1 MQAGLRELPLFPLN
15 VVLFPGQLLPLH
27 IFEPRYRVMIRTCI
41 EQSSPFGVVLIAG
54 LSPEA
59 PHEVGTTARI
69 AEVERL
75 PDGRMNILTI
85 GEERFRI
92 HSFRV
97 SKHGYLIGNV
107 SDYPLESG
115 HPEERQLAQQLRPQ
129 LVRYLQHLSEV
140 SQTPLQLDA
149 VPSDPTEL
157 AMLTAM
163 ALQVSLLRKQLLL
176 TSPDLRTLLAAERE
190 LLAQELAMIDLTE
203 RGVHPPP
210 GPASFSVN

>member
-1 MQAGLRELPLFPLN
+1 MRELPLFPLN
-15 VVLFPGQLLPLH
+15 VVLFPGQILPLH
-27 IFEPRYRVMIRTCI
+27 IFEPRYRIMISQCL
-41 EQSSPFGVVLIAG
+41 EQSAPFGVVLVAG

-59 PHEVGTTARI
+59 PHDVGTTARI

-92 HSFRV
+92 HRFRM
-97 SKHGYLIGNV
+97 SEHGYLVGDV

-115 HPEERQLAQQLRPQ
+115 HPEEQLLAQRLRPQ
-129 LVRYLQHLSEV
+129 LIRYLQYLSDL

-149 VPSDPTEL
+149 VPSDPSEL
-157 AMLTAM
+157 AMLTAI

-176 TSPDLRTLLAAERE
+176 SSPNLRAMLEAERA
-190 LLAQELAMIDLTE
+190 LLSHELAMIDVAE
-203 RGVHPPP
+203 RGVLPPP